1 MSSPVVA
8 KNFNKI
14 TMVASYSTALLGFVD
29 KRMKYITCIVLLFGS
44 MSIKEHLLHV
54 GSPDLDFS
62 LKLNLRK
69 NSKKCSSLNPKTCS
83 NPVIIDQFSFLLH
96 CQY

>member
-44 MSIKEHLLHV
+44 MSIKEHRLHV
-54 GSPDLDFS
+54 DSPDIDFS
-62 LKLNLRK
+62 LVELRK
-69 NSKKCSSLNPKTCS
+69 KEQKVFKFTSTNLFEPCN
-83 NPVIIDQFSFLLH
+83 
-96 CQY
+96 Y

>member
-44 MSIKEHLLHV
+44 MSIKEHRLHV
-54 GSPDLDFS
+54 DSSDIGFS
-62 LKLNLRK
+62 LVELKKEQKVFKSKSKNLFEPSGC
-69 NSKKCSSLNPKTCS
+69 N
-83 NPVIIDQFSFLLH
+83 
-96 CQY
+96 Y